1 MCFFV
6 IVFIIISIVLN
17 IITLFILASFNVY
30 LFYSQ
35 LIIVVPP
42 LKQKIFVFHICILF
56 ILRKYF
62 RFCMFCSLSY
72 NTSTVLF

>member
-35 LIIVVPP
+35 LIIVVLP
-42 LKQKIFVFHICILF
+42 LKQKKMCFIFVF
-56 ILRKYF
+56 Y
-62 RFCMFCSLSY
+62 SY
-72 NTSTVLF
+72 